1 METAVP
7 SETPTKTNMA
17 LVKWHPAAIAT
28 SNWSKQS
35 LRVCLKTLGISEKE
49 MRFRRGAR
57 FILQD
62 WTGEERGL
70 IDLARRRWKT
80 LVVRCHEN
88 GSSPDRV
95 QWMNVNSIF
104 SAILEKIEGEIRRT
118 PCVQVVE
125 YTCFVCKKAVTKKVI
140 SKFQWKSKIC
150 EDPNCKRLYHNFR
163 VSKRRRKLRPSYQR
177 ICIGPDC
184 NKSFFTYNSNQKY
197 HSDRCRMNRNCK
209 YQRAH
214 PTPKTRIPWKTWW
227 KAQTPE
233 QRVAYTERHDA
244 LFRHRL
250 EHETVE
256 QISARKTKNAA
267 YARIWRSNLSPEQR
281 RVKKDKYTSAPT
293 AEMIAK
299 KRMTWKN
306 KPWMFETWLQVKR
319 QKFPQMVIPSDSISV
334 LL

>member
-95 QWMNVNSIF
+95 QWMNVNAIF
-104 SAILEKIEGEIRRT
+104 SAILEKIEGEIRKK
-118 PCVQVVE
+118 PCVHVIE
-125 YTCFVCKKAVTKKVI
+125 YTCFVCKKAVIKKVT
-140 SKFQWKSKIC
+140 SEFQWKCKIC
-150 EDPNCKRLYHNFR
+150 EDLNCKRLYHNFR

-177 ICIGPDC
+177 ICIGPGC
-184 NKSFFTYNSNQKY
+184 NKSFLTYNSIRKY
-197 HSDRCRMNRNCK
+197 HSERCRMNRNNK
-209 YQRAH
+209 YSKT
-214 PTPKTRIPWKTWW
+214 TPIERTRTWSWKTWW
-227 KAQTPE
+227 KNQTPE
-233 QRVAYTERHDA
+233 ERVAYKTKHDA
-244 LFRHRL
+244 HFRSKL
-250 EHETVE
+250 ESETAE
-256 QISARKTKNAA
+256 QTKARKAKNAA
-267 YARIWRSNLSPEQR
+267 YARLWRSKMSPEQR
-281 RVKKDKYTSAPT
+281 RAKSNKYTSPPT
-293 AEMIAK
+293 D
-299 KRMTWKN
+299 
-306 KPWMFETWLQVKR
+306 ET
-319 QKFPQMVIPSDSISV
+319 I
-334 LL
+334 